1 MTREI
6 KEGDLVVDGLK
17 LPVRIKISRFG
28 DILKG
33 KAEADDVSEHLYG
46 APEGKGD

>member
-6 KEGDLVVDGLK
+6 KEGDLVVDDLR
-17 LPVRIKISRFG
+17 LPVRIKISRLG

-33 KAEADDVSEHLYG
+33 KAEADDVAEHLYG
-46 APEGKGD
+46 RPEEKDH

>member
-6 KEGDLVVDGLK
+6 KEGDLVVDDLR

-33 KAEADDVSEHLYG
+33 KAEADDVAKHLYG
-46 APEGKGD
+46 GQPGKDD